1 MDDLIQQMIA
11 RRDHH
16 QDIADRLNAAIGAL
30 QDTATAACP
39 DPTPA
44 ARGFPLPK
52 QVLGDL
58 GAAATPDHTTLP
70 KLKKGRRWRWCPG
83 CAEHVAAGYSQ
94 KTCKECKAILR
105 SPQPT
110 DA

>member
-1 MDDLIQQMIA
+1 MDDLIQQMIS

-44 ARGFPLPK
+44 AR
-52 QVLGDL
+52 
-58 GAAATPDHTTLP
+58 AAASPDHTTLP